1 LIRHADGHLKDGGDT
16 DRRIALIGFDNA
28 IEVCIDV
35 FIKLHPKLR
44 RGEEIKNEDIAKATK
59 NYHTKIEWLDNYAEN
74 NQLKLEFSIEEIVW
88 YHSLRNELYHS
99 GNGMVPETYV
109 LESIRSAALGVFST
123 LFRCDPAPLLGHEP
137 KPASRSSR
145 FMFAAQNDEMELL
158 RVFIDFE
165 RSLEQALPVVV
176 PNAVARS
183 GNVRQMWREY
193 AAKANVPPEWNNVIM
208 RATDLRNQ
216 IAHGRSENLSSEEV
230 TEVAIQLMEV
240 TEALKHP
247 IK

>member
-1 LIRHADGHLKDGGDT
+1 
-16 DRRIALIGFDNA
+16 
-28 IEVCIDV
+28 
-35 FIKLHPKLR
+35 
-44 RGEEIKNEDIAKATK
+44 
-59 NYHTKIEWLDNYAEN
+59 
-74 NQLKLEFSIEEIVW
+74 
-88 YHSLRNELYHS
+88 
-99 GNGMVPETYV
+99 
-109 LESIRSAALGVFST
+109 
-123 LFRCDPAPLLGHEP
+123 
-137 KPASRSSR
+137 
-145 FMFAAQNDEMELL
+145 MFAAQNDEMELL